1 MVTVSENK
9 FCGTD
14 DAMFLDLDAS
24 YIGIFHLWKF
34 INLNTCVH
42 FMDVNYILIKIWTGF
57 S

>member
-14 DAMFLDLDAS
+14 DAMFLDSDAS
-24 YIGIFHLWKF
+24 YIGMFHLWKF

-42 FMDVNYILIKIWTGF
+42 FMDVNYILIKI
-57 S
+57 